1 MLCFPPN
8 ATVCKICFAKNSCI
22 LSILDDFLST
32 QIFIFFDKNAFIN
45 KTPNISLMLLYN
57 HGSKSIVKFSLLPE
71 YVIFAT
77 VLFFMCFSSCVQY
90 FIQMS
95 ENVF

>member
-1 MLCFPPN
+1 
-8 ATVCKICFAKNSCI
+8 
-22 LSILDDFLST
+22 
-32 QIFIFFDKNAFIN
+32 
-45 KTPNISLMLLYN
+45 MLLYN

-95 ENVF
+95 ENVFLIFYYELALDWLGLLRRDTILLIYSKTFIKSCTTFGKLLEPCRPQGRPGQ